1 MTREEA
7 KRILWLYREG
17 TDANDPAFA
26 EALQEA
32 DRDPQL
38 ALWLKDHLAAYASI
52 RAQLQAAPVPPGLT
66 QKILASQQLIPW
78 WRSPAYQLAA
88 SLFILA
94 VLGIF
99 WFSRPAKEATLDE
112 YRRFTA
118 RVVTGKYA
126 MGLESAD
133 QAVVRRFLVANQAPS
148 DFELPTNLAKE
159 RLLGCAALSWDGH
172 PISLLCFRRQPG
184 PGAPDL
190 WFFITDGSTLPK
202 PIEAPQF
209 ANVTQIGTVGWSSAG
224 KTYLLASRE
233 DAPAL
238 QRYVEK
244 VD

>member
-7 KRILWLYREG
+7 KRILWLYREEL
-17 TDANDPAFA
+17 DARDPAFA
-26 EALQEA
+26 EALQAAEH
-32 DRDPQL
+32 DPVL
-38 ALWLKDHLAAYASI
+38 ALWLKDHLAAYSSI

-66 QKILASQQLIPW
+66 LKILATQPLAW
-78 WRSPAYQLAA
+78 WRRPAYQLAA

-94 VLGIF
+94 ALSIF
-99 WFSRPAKEATLDE
+99 WLSRSAAEPTLDE

-133 QAVVRRFLVANQAPS
+133 PAAVRQFLVANQAPS
-148 DFELPTNLAKE
+148 DFEFPKPLEKE

-172 PISLLCFRRQPG
+172 PVSLLCFRRQPG

-190 WFFITDGSTLPK
+190 WFFITDGGAFPQPLA
-202 PIEAPQF
+202 APQS
-209 ANVTQIGTVGWSSAG
+209 ATVSQVGTIGWSRAG
-224 KTYLLASRE
+224 KTYLLAGRE
-233 DAPAL
+233 DAKLL
-238 QRYVEK
+238 QRYVEN

>member
-1 MTREEA
+1 MNREEA
-7 KRILWLYREG
+7 KRILWLYRG
-17 TDANDPAFA
+17 GIDADDPAFA
-26 EALQEA
+26 EALQTAE
-32 DRDPQL
+32 RDPQL

-52 RAQLQAAPVPPGLT
+52 RAQLKAAPVPPGLA
-66 QKILASQQLIPW
+66 QKILASRPVVW
-78 WRSPAYQLAA
+78 WRKPAYQLAA

-94 VLGIF
+94 ALGIF
-99 WFSRPAKEATLDE
+99 WVSRPSTEATLDE

-133 QAVVRRFLVANQAPS
+133 PAAVRRFLVANQAPS
-148 DFELPTNLAKE
+148 DFEFPKPLEKE

-172 PISLLCFRRQPG
+172 PVSLLCFRRQPG

-190 WFFITDGSTLPK
+190 WFFVTDGGTLPQ
-202 PIEAPQF
+202 PMATPQF
-209 ANVTQIGTVGWSSAG
+209 ATVTQVGTVGWSRGG
-224 KTYLLASRE
+224 KIYLLASRE
-233 DAPAL
+233 DAQSL